1 MVRPYEVRLAPDDNG
16 MLIWQEDDNTEQAEI
31 HNLLASFIQKLA
43 VMQQSEFKILCISEL
58 KQQLVE
64 QQWNR
69 DRLFK
74 MSWSIGCLTEV
85 LNDQDERGFV
95 ISAIR
100 ELLTLCEKKSGKDN
114 KACVASNIMQ
124 VVGQQPRFLRNHYK
138 FLKTVVRKL
147 FEFLEETHPGVQ
159 DMASETLLKI
169 FKKTKIEFVQNLD
182 SKENFLDELCEK
194 LNKIMNMISM
204 NNLL

>member
-16 MLIWQEDDNTEQAEI
+16 MLIWYEDDNTEQSEI
-31 HNLLASFIQKLA
+31 HNLLAAFIQKLA
-43 VMQQSEFKILCISEL
+43 VMFYTEFKLLCINEL
-58 KQQLVE
+58 KQQLNE
-64 QQWNR
+64 NSWNR

-114 KACVASNIMQ
+114 KACVASNIM
-124 VVGQQPRFLRNHYK
+124 
-138 FLKTVVRKL
+138 
-147 FEFLEETHPGVQ
+147 
-159 DMASETLLKI
+159 
-169 FKKTKIEFVQNLD
+169 
-182 SKENFLDELCEK
+182 
-194 LNKIMNMISM
+194 
-204 NNLL
+204 

>member
-16 MLIWQEDDNTEQAEI
+16 MLIWYEDDNTEQAEI

-43 VMQQSEFKILCISEL
+43 VMYYSEFKILCINEL
-58 KQQLVE
+58 KQQLNE
-64 QQWNR
+64 QHWNR

-114 KACVASNIMQ
+114 KACVASNIMY
-124 VVGQQPRFLRNHYK
+124 VVGQ
-138 FLKTVVRKL
+138 
-147 FEFLEETHPGVQ
+147 
-159 DMASETLLKI
+159 
-169 FKKTKIEFVQNLD
+169 
-182 SKENFLDELCEK
+182 
-194 LNKIMNMISM
+194 
-204 NNLL
+204 